1 MSSPRLRPLGP
12 GTKCEG
18 LEDAGLSALRQ
29 LLRFADGYELEPNY
43 APISE
48 DVGIEKILSADA
60 ISPDPHGVVFA
71 TGVYD
76 TRYLVCQHTG
86 EIFIRFDPGDSA
98 AGARSQTKLAPS
110 LGSLLTGLRTLETDR
125 AFDGCPTV
133 IDVVQRLALPDADM
147 TMTEIPRFT
156 GGHAPPVNRDDPW
169 AVAYVERLPV
179 WLQEILAVS
188 NGGYV
193 SGVMVNTE
201 PDPERF
207 DALYCVAPETNQEV
221 PDGSGMRV
229 LLIREGMD
237 PSYFPIGRTQ
247 LGNIVLAD
255 AGGNLMLKYP
265 DALVPLP
272 EQGTFVA
279 ALRRAADGDTGASS
293 RKAP

>member
-1 MSSPRLRPLGP
+1 MSSPRLRPLEARTG
-12 GTKCEG
+12 CEG
-18 LEDAGLSALRQ
+18 LQDAGLSALRQ

-43 APISE
+43 APMISE

-60 ISPDPHGVVFA
+60 VSPDADGVVFA

-76 TRYLVCQHTG
+76 TRYWVSEHTG
-86 EIFIRFDPGDSA
+86 EIVRLDPGDSA
-98 AGARSQTKLAPS
+98 AGASPRTKLAPS
-110 LGSLLTGLRTLETDR
+110 LGSLLTGLRTLETDS
-125 AFDGCPTV
+125 AFDGCPTA
-133 IDVVQRLALPDADM
+133 IDVVQRLALPRRHDDDR
-147 TMTEIPRFT
+147 IPRFT
-156 GGHAPPVNRDDPW
+156 GGHAPPVNREDPW
-169 AVAYVERLPV
+169 ALAYVECLPA

-193 SGVMVNTE
+193 AGVMVNTE

-221 PDGSGMRV
+221 PDGSGMRA

-237 PSYFPIGRTQ
+237 PRYFPIGRTQ
-247 LGNIVLAD
+247 LGNIVLVD
-255 AGGNLMLKYP
+255 AGANLMLKYP

-279 ALRRAADGDTGASS
+279 ALRRATDGDTGASS
-293 RKAP
+293 REAP